1 MAGRS
6 WRHDAVCAQVDP
18 ELYFP
23 EPGAPT
29 APAKRICAGCPVRVE
44 CLDYALTA
52 REAHG
57 VFGGLSAQE
66 RLRIVRQRRAAVVA
80 EGGHSDV
87 A

>member
-1 MAGRS
+1 MGARS
-6 WRHDAVCAQVDP
+6 WRRDAVCAQVDP
-18 ELYFP
+18 ELFFP
-23 EPGAPT
+23 EVGEPT

-44 CLDYALTA
+44 CLDYALDA

-66 RLRIVRQRRAAVVA
+66 RLRLLRRPQTTVVA
-80 EGGHSDV
+80 EGGQPDV

>member
-6 WRHDAVCAQVDP
+6 WRLDARCAEVDA
-18 ELYFP
+18 ELFFP
-23 EPGAPT
+23 EPGEPA

-44 CLDYALTA
+44 CLDYALAA

-66 RLRIVRQRRAAVVA
+66 RLRLLRKPRVAVVA
-80 EGGHSDV
+80 EGGQSDV

>member
-6 WRHDAVCAQVDP
+6 WRLDARCAEVDP
-18 ELYFP
+18 ELFFP

-44 CLDYALTA
+44 CLAYALDT

-66 RLRIVRQRRAAVVA
+66 RLRLLRRPRTTGIA
-80 EGGHSDV
+80 EEGQPDV

>member
-1 MAGRS
+1 MADRS
-6 WRHDAVCAQVDP
+6 WRLDAVCAEVDP
-18 ELYFP
+18 ELFFP

-29 APAKRICAGCPVRVE
+29 SPAKRICAGCPVRVE
-44 CLDYALTA
+44 CLDYALAA

-66 RLRIVRQRRAAVVA
+66 RLRLLRRPRTRVVA
-80 EGGHSDV
+80 AGGQPDV